1 MAAPTGSTDGPAT
14 LMVRPE
20 YVRLRP
26 VDEPAADPGIP
37 GRIVNVAF
45 LGDHTRITLTS
56 DAGDIVA
63 VRPHGT
69 NVRSTRLEEDY
80 GEEVCVWWPADDAA
94 LIAD

>member
-1 MAAPTGSTDGPAT
+1 MGAPTGSTDGPAT
-14 LMVRPE
+14 IMVRPE

-26 VDEPAADPGIP
+26 VDEPAADPGIT

-45 LGDHTRITLTS
+45 LGDHTRITLTT

-69 NVRSTRLEEDY
+69 NVRSTHLEEDL